1 MATRTAAG
9 GLTVGG
15 KEAALVTAGQ
25 LFSFHLFKRA
35 ASLSIVNVLFQ

>member
-15 KEAALVTAGQ
+15 KEAALITAGQ
-25 LFSFHLFKRA
+25 LVCFHLFKRA
-35 ASLSIVNVLFQ
+35 ASLSTVNILFQ